1 MSVRAQDEIVARFE
15 VYSNTSFNASD
26 ILGWRREVLA
36 EALDFEH
43 ARPFLKPDVTA
54 DSWDAVP
61 TEEQLADKAAAY
73 LDFGYGKAIDHRG
86 ISADRSVSKLRE
98 FAWLLGRDDVVEAMD
113 KAGYAQYGAP
123 KLLAFAVGMDLP
135 VSTDRAFQR
144 MAAGQLCRPACE
156 DGCGR

>member
-1 MSVRAQDEIVARFE
+1 MARTQDEIVARFE
-15 VYSNTSFNASD
+15 GYHGTSGFETD
-26 ILGWRREVLA
+26 VMGWRREVLA
-36 EALDFEH
+36 EAMDFEH

-54 DSWDAVP
+54 DTWEAVTTDA
-61 TEEQLADKAAAY
+61 QLAEMAAKY

-113 KAGYAQYGAP
+113 KAAYPQYGAP

-135 VSTDRAFQR
+135 VSDHPTFQR
-144 MAAGQLCRPACE
+144 MAAGLPCKPDC
-156 DGCGR
+156 DSGCGR